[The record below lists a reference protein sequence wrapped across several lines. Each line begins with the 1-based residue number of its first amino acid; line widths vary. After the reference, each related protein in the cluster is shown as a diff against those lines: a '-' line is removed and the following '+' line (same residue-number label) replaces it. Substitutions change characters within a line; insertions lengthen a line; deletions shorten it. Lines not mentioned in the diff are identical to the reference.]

1 MTYYI
6 NPIFFY
12 LMGVTNNIKIAGW
25 IFGVGAPAIALL
37 IMFAL
42 SGDWD
47 DEDFSNWWK
56 KTKRIAIPM
65 SIIGLTLA
73 LFAPSKD
80 TVKEMMIASVVTEE
94 RVDKTVE
101 DVKEF
106 VDYVFEKVNE
116 SEEGNK

>member
-12 LMGVTNNIKIAGW
+12 LMGVTDNIKTAGW
-25 IFGVGAPAIALL
+25 ILGVGAPVIALL
-37 IMFAL
+37 VLLATT
-42 SGDWD
+42 GCWD
-47 DEDFSNWWK
+47 DEEYSNWWK
-56 KTKRIAIPM
+56 KVKRVVIPI

-116 SEEGNK
+116 SEEDNK

>member
-12 LMGVTNNIKIAGW
+12 LMGVTNNIKTAGW
-25 IFGVGAPAIALL
+25 IFGVGALFIALL
-37 IMFAL
+37 VLFVTL
-42 SGDWD
+42 EDWD
-47 DEDFSNWWK
+47 DEDYSNWWK
-56 KTKRIAIPM
+56 KVKRVAIPI

-73 LFAPSKD
+73 LFTPSKD

-106 VDYVFEKVNE
+106 VDYVFEKINE